1 MQSLASSISVLSCP
15 ACGEEYQS
23 EGKQQ
28 PMSLRC
34 GHTFCLGEEQI
45 GMTLICNATMSV
57 TCTHTE
63 GGTIHIRDLKLDNG
77 RSLLQSYKFPSNNTP
92 QNS

>member
-1 MQSLASSISVLSCP
+1 MLFALCRTKNDMQSLASSISVLSCP

-45 GMTLICNATMSV
+45 EMTLICNATMSV
-57 TCTHTE
+57 TCTYTE
-63 GGTIHIRDLKLDNG
+63 GGG
-77 RSLLQSYKFPSNNTP
+77 FPGYTHS
-92 QNS
+92 